1 MKLLW
6 GVVRHLTFL
15 SHIADALYFTQS
27 GQKSEH
33 LALFAVLYRYLILIF
48 MYLASRKKWVFA
60 LYFDYSPHQLQ
71 ALSTSLLGIEP
82 LQDINAAFFDLLFD
96 SDVVQRPVNPL
107 EQQLADEVSVL
118 LASDA
123 PLGTEVSILPTILT
137 RLINTIKN
145 PGVDFIKVVTELCD
159 DPDIAKDIIVI
170 ANSKMYNPNNRE
182 INTIDHATAI
192 IGLVS
197 VSFIA
202 STVLMSHVMQR
213 KPTYFESFSQLIWK
227 HSLLSAM
234 ACRDLAH
241 QRNVNSFCC
250 HLLGLVNNV
259 GMVHLFNKLNQTLN
273 DSGLTESPHPEIYQT
288 LMKQHGSA
296 ATLLI
301 AHQWELP
308 EIVID
313 ALTQQSEAEQTG
325 FGEVLYLGSLL
336 GKVSLLVERDKMSRQ
351 AGIELLVSYD
361 LPEDYVGMYL
371 DMAEGV

>member
-1 MKLLW
+1 
-6 GVVRHLTFL
+6 
-15 SHIADALYFTQS
+15 
-27 GQKSEH
+27 
-33 LALFAVLYRYLILIF
+33 